1 MIRLADE
8 RIPER
13 NCRFAKVKGM
23 KYMTIKEILDQDIEV
38 IRALRMELLVRLGVL
53 KPVKVKAQR
62 SGKGCRKKF

>member
-1 MIRLADE
+1 
-8 RIPER
+8 
-13 NCRFAKVKGM
+13 
-23 KYMTIKEILDQDIEV
+23 MTIKEILDQDIEV